1 MFTETV
7 SCVNSA
13 SYAGMGTEKRKICDS
28 LTVPSKTTTPR
39 QKRAARAAN
48 LTLAQVAVSLGCS
61 ESRVKQLV
69 SETKLH
75 PVNLGNGPGGG
86 LVFARS
92 DVARHKR
99 STCELDVAQQLEQ
112 GRHPLDVYFEADGR
126 YSMDDVQ
133 AAMTKWAR
141 LTGCWVIEAPR
152 GSYARWLE
160 RMGLTSITP
169 RQLRRLIEALLG
181 DATVGNRARS
191 YLADQ
196 RAHNGQGEA
205 KANERKERGRMGRKA
220 IVALELEQVAG

>member
-1 MFTETV
+1 MQTGFE
-7 SCVNSA
+7 
-13 SYAGMGTEKRKICDS
+13 KICDRFE
-28 LTVPSKTTTPR
+28 VKRKTTSPR
-39 QKRAARAAN
+39 TKRTARAAN
-48 LTLAQVAVSLGCS
+48 LTLPQVAVALGVS
-61 ESRVKQLV
+61 TSRVGQLV
-69 SETKLH
+69 QEQKLH

-99 STCELDVAQQLEQ
+99 SQCELDVARELEQ

-126 YSMDDVQ
+126 YSLADVH
-133 AAMTKWAR
+133 AAMDEWAQ

-160 RMGLTSITP
+160 RMGLTSISP

-181 DATVGNRARS
+181 DATIGNHVRS

-196 RAHNGQGEA
+196 RQHNGQGIARAE
-205 KANERKERGRMGRKA
+205 ERKQRGRMGRKA
-220 IVALELEQVAG
+220 LDALELEPTG